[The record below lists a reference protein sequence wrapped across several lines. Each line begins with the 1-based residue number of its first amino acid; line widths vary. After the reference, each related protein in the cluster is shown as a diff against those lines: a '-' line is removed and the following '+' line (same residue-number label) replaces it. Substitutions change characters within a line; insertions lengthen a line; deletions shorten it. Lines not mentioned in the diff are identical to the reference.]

1 MPQNNFIVLDEII
14 VLDERKKNNMKLHNI
29 LNSWDMNINLKITNF
44 MGQVKTIQFR
54 NRVQINMRFLKYKI
68 IVHFRHRTKT

>member
-1 MPQNNFIVLDEII
+1 MPKKDFIVLDEII

-44 MGQVKTIQFR
+44 MGQVKTQYSSGIEYR
-54 NRVQINMRFLKYKI
+54 S
-68 IVHFRHRTKT
+68 T

>member
-14 VLDERKKNNMKLHNI
+14 VLDERKDNNMKLHNI
-29 LNSWDMNINLKITNF
+29 LYSWDMKINLKITNF

-54 NRVQINMRFLKYKI
+54 NRV
-68 IVHFRHRTKT
+68 